1 MYLTKGILMA
11 RAPRARGSS
20 RDLRNDRISVADK
33 AKIVGGVG
41 LAIAAGA
48 SLYSLLGK
56 SVSTADP
63 YSGASVLFP
72 EDLIENDHWIE
83 FVAQETKG
91 FATDAIAN
99 GLPGL
104 RGSIIN
110 GGTIRLPMPSNLST
124 DYNPLYTEQDLG
136 AAAGGALKPFDRNMY
151 GNRDLE
157 TEAQM
162 GTAGSALATAAKG
175 GLAGAAVT
183 AGVQKAAS
191 IPGVGAEGV
200 NAALKVLGGVAVNPH
215 KVVLFTGVGFRD
227 HTFSWKLS
235 PRNRKESNDIQLICE
250 MFKFYSHPE
259 YLAGGL
265 FFKYPEFFK
274 IRFRHPS
281 YLFEL
286 EPSVCTDVRIDYH
299 GQGFPAYIR
308 DADGSGIPAPAEI
321 TLSLTFKETE
331 VITKNT
337 LTRGLRNVPTRAS
350 NPPSTRNQTPAQMPA
365 TDALGNPLGNGL
377 DVHGNPIN

>member
-1 MYLTKGILMA
+1 MVRGLG
-11 RAPRARGSS
+11 RSGGARG
-20 RDLRNDRISVADK
+20 LRNSRINAGD
-33 AKIVGGVG
+33 AFRIGGKG
-41 LAIAAGA
+41 LLLGAGA
-48 SLYSLLGK
+48 LALASKFGN
-56 SVSTADP
+56 SVGIADP

-83 FVAQETKG
+83 FRAKETKG
-91 FATDAIAN
+91 RATDLLGIDV
-99 GLPGL
+99 GTT
-104 RGSIIN
+104 II
-110 GGTIRLPMPSNLST
+110 GGTIRLPMPANLST
-124 DYNPLYTEQDLG
+124 DYNPQYTEQDLSPMAG
-136 AAAGGALKPFDRNMY
+136 AVLKPFDRAMY

-157 TEAQM
+157 TEAQQ
-162 GTAGSALATAAKG
+162 GSGKAAVLGAITG
-175 GLAGAAVT
+175 GAAGAAVQT
-183 AGVQKAAS
+183 ATAAAAGVA
-191 IPGVGAEGV
+191 GAEGV
-200 NAALKVLGGVAVNPH
+200 NAALKVFGGIAVNPH

-235 PRNRKESNDIQLICE
+235 PRNRRESNDIRLICE

-265 FFKYPEFFK
+265 FFKYPEFFD
-274 IRFRHPS
+274 ITFRHPS

-337 LTRGLRNVPTRAS
+337 LTRGFERNQPTPAPTPGRENIVQHTRADEVAS
-350 NPPSTRNQTPAQMPA
+350 TTDGFLPRLNPEQERR
-365 TDALGNPLGNGL
+365 
-377 DVHGNPIN
+377 

>member
-1 MYLTKGILMA
+1 MVGRLRGA
-11 RAPRARGSS
+11 RL
-20 RDLRNDRISVADK
+20 LRNSRIDAGSA
-33 AKIVGGVG
+33 AKIAGGAA
-41 LAIAAGA
+41 LATAAGVA
-48 SLYSLLGK
+48 LYSKFGK
-56 SVSTADP
+56 AVPTADP
-63 YSGASVLFP
+63 FRDASVAFP
-72 EDLIENDHWIE
+72 EDLEQNDHWIQFTAFE
-83 FVAQETKG
+83 SKG
-91 FATDAIAN
+91 FFTDNFAN
-99 GLPGL
+99 KLPGL
-104 RGSIIN
+104 RGSEIL
-110 GGTIRLPMPSNLST
+110 GGSIYLPMTSNLST
-124 DYNPLYTEQDLG
+124 DYNPQYSEQDLG

-162 GTAGSALATAAKG
+162 GTALSGFATAAQG
-175 GLAGAAVT
+175 GLAGGLIGAIQGKV
-183 AGVQKAAS
+183 GS
-191 IPGVGAEGV
+191 IPGGEAGL
-200 NAALKVLGGVAVNPH
+200 ATALKVFGGVAVNPH

-235 PRNRKESNDIQLICE
+235 PRNRKESNDIRMICE

-259 YLAGGL
+259 YLSSGL

-274 IRFRHPS
+274 ITFRHPT

-308 DADGSGIPAPAEI
+308 DADGSGIPAPAEV

-337 LTRGLRNVPTRAS
+337 LTRGMRTLPT
-350 NPPSTRNQTPAQMPA
+350 PTQPTQPSGGRTDPQSGALLSGQESEGTIGPTRNQGGTF
-365 TDALGNPLGNGL
+365 
-377 DVHGNPIN
+377 

>member
-1 MYLTKGILMA
+1 MA

-20 RDLRNDRISVADK
+20 RDLRNNRISVADK

-48 SLYSLLGK
+48 SLYSLMGK
-56 SVSTADP
+56 SASTADP
-63 YSGASVLFP
+63 YAGASVQFP
-72 EDLIENDHWIE
+72 EDLVDNDHWIE

-91 FATDAIAN
+91 FATDAIASS
-99 GLPGL
+99 LPGL

-124 DYNPLYTEQDLG
+124 DYNPQYTEQDLG
-136 AAAGGALKPFDRNMY
+136 PAAGMALKPFDRNMY

-162 GTAGSALATAAKG
+162 GTASSALATAAKG
-175 GLAGAAVT
+175 ALAGGAV
-183 AGVQKAAS
+183 GEIQKKAAG
-191 IPGVGAEGV
+191 IAGAEGV

-235 PRNRKESNDIQLICE
+235 PRSRKESNDILLICE

-274 IRFRHPS
+274 IKFRHPS

-308 DADGSGIPAPAEI
+308 DADGSGIPAPAEV
-321 TLSLTFKETE
+321 TLSLSFKETE

-337 LTRGLRNVPTRAS
+337 LTRGLRNQPTPPAQVGRENIIQHRRAD
-350 NPPSTRNQTPAQMPA
+350 NVPSTMDGFLPR
-365 TDALGNPLGNGL
+365 LNPEQEGR
-377 DVHGNPIN
+377 

>member
-1 MYLTKGILMA
+1 MA

-48 SLYSLLGK
+48 SLYSLMGK
-56 SVSTADP
+56 SASTADP
-63 YSGASVLFP
+63 YAGASVQFP
-72 EDLIENDHWIE
+72 EDLVDNDHWIE

-91 FATDAIAN
+91 FATDAIASS
-99 GLPGL
+99 LPGL

-124 DYNPLYTEQDLG
+124 DYNPQYTEQDLG
-136 AAAGGALKPFDRNMY
+136 PAAGMALKPFDRNMY

-162 GTAGSALATAAKG
+162 GTASSALATAAKG
-175 GLAGAAVT
+175 ALAGGAV
-183 AGVQKAAS
+183 GEIQKKAAG
-191 IPGVGAEGV
+191 IAGAEGV

-235 PRNRKESNDIQLICE
+235 PRSRKESNDILLICE

-274 IRFRHPS
+274 IKFRHPS

-321 TLSLTFKETE
+321 TLSLSFKETE

-337 LTRGLRNVPTRAS
+337 LTRGLRNQPTPPAQVGRENIIQHRRAD
-350 NPPSTRNQTPAQMPA
+350 NVPSTMDGFLPR
-365 TDALGNPLGNGL
+365 LNPEQEGR
-377 DVHGNPIN
+377 

>member
-1 MYLTKGILMA
+1 MA
-11 RAPRARGSS
+11 RAPRTSGSS
-20 RDLRNDRISVADK
+20 RNLRNDRISVADK
-33 AKIVGGVG
+33 ARIVGGVG

-48 SLYSLLGK
+48 SLYSLMGK
-56 SVSTADP
+56 SASTADP
-63 YSGASVLFP
+63 YAGASVQFP
-72 EDLIENDHWIE
+72 EDLVDNDHWIE

-91 FATDAIAN
+91 FATDVIASS
-99 GLPGL
+99 LPGA

-110 GGTIRLPMPSNLST
+110 GGTIRLPMPSSLST
-124 DYNPLYTEQDLG
+124 DYNPQYTEQDLG
-136 AAAGGALKPFDRNMY
+136 PAAGAALKPFDRNMY

-162 GTAGSALATAAKG
+162 GTASSAIATAAQNG
-175 GLAGAAVT
+175 AAGLATTVAAT
-183 AGVQKAAS
+183 KAAS

-235 PRNRKESNDIQLICE
+235 PRSRKESNDIHLICE

-274 IRFRHPS
+274 IKFRHPS

-308 DADGSGIPAPAEI
+308 DADGSGIPAPAEV
-321 TLSLTFKETE
+321 TLSLSFKETE

-337 LTRGLRNVPTRAS
+337 LTRGLRNQPTPPAPVGRENIIQHRRAD
-350 NPPSTRNQTPAQMPA
+350 NVPSTMDGSLPR
-365 TDALGNPLGNGL
+365 LNPEQEGR
-377 DVHGNPIN
+377 